1 MKIRVLY
8 FDGCPG
14 HRPAV
19 ELVRQVLSDLKVEA
33 HVEETEVRGAEQAE
47 RLRFL
52 GSPTI
57 QVNGVD
63 IEPGAEARSDYAM
76 SCRMYGALG
85 APPRALVEQAIRGSV
100 ERS

>member
-1 MKIRVLY
+1 MRIRVLY

-33 HVEETEVRGAEQAE
+33 QVEQIEVRTAEQAE

-63 IEPGAEARSDYAM
+63 IEPGAAGRSDYAM
-76 SCRMYGALG
+76 SCRMYGASG
-85 APPRALVEQAIRGSV
+85 RPPRKLVEEAIRGG
-100 ERS
+100 RS